1 MQDIEAFR
9 DNGAGGVGVGDGAE
23 CCPGGDGEEKKSAKP
38 HDEGEPDD
46 GAEQSLHAQTGYR
59 VEGAGYREQRAEN
72 VNGSVTGEFANQ
84 RWWRVYWRAMKRFFA
99 VALLMAIAGASVAR
113 SVSAQTLLVANQ
125 GDRTVS
131 LIDAKAGT
139 EVATIAEDVPGQ
151 WGHEIAASADGRK
164 AYLPIYGN
172 SGVGKPGIDGS
183 KLLVID
189 VGLRQV
195 TGVMDFGH
203 GVRPHLPVMDS
214 AHGVLYVTT
223 ELDDAVT
230 AVDPAGPRIVGKIP
244 TGQKESHMLA
254 LSHDGKLGYTANVG
268 PGTVSVLDLMGRR
281 TLAVIPVTG
290 EIQRIAISRDD
301 KWVFT
306 SDVAQPRLAVIDT
319 AAKRV
324 KTWVDLPGMGY
335 GSAVTPD
342 GRWLLVAI
350 PSKNVVAVVDVG
362 TMQLTRT
369 VNVAADPQEVL
380 IRPDGQ
386 VAYVSCMGSGQ
397 VAAVNLA
404 TWKTE
409 KLIDAGKGADGLG
422 WAPR

>member
-1 MQDIEAFR
+1 
-9 DNGAGGVGVGDGAE
+9 
-23 CCPGGDGEEKKSAKP
+23 
-38 HDEGEPDD
+38 
-46 GAEQSLHAQTGYR
+46 
-59 VEGAGYREQRAEN
+59 
-72 VNGSVTGEFANQ
+72 
-84 RWWRVYWRAMKRFFA
+84 MKRFFA
-99 VALLMAIAGASVAR
+99 LAFLLVVAGASQAR
-113 SVSAQTLLVANQ
+113 NVGAQTLLVANQ

-139 EVATIAEDVPGQ
+139 QVATIAEDVPGQ

-172 SGVGKPGIDGS
+172 SGVGKPGIDGT

-189 VGLRQV
+189 VGLREV
-195 TGVMDFGH
+195 TGVIDFGH

-214 AHGVLYVTT
+214 AHDVFYVTT

-230 AVDPAGPRIVGKIP
+230 IIDPAAVGIVGKVP

-268 PGTVSVLDLMGRR
+268 PGSVSVLDMVGRK
-281 TLAVIPVTG
+281 TVAVIPVTG

-301 KWVFT
+301 RWVFT
-306 SDVAQPRLAVIDT
+306 SDVAQPRMAVIDT
-319 AAKRV
+319 ASKSV

-335 GSAVTPD
+335 GAAATPD

-350 PSKNVVAVVDVG
+350 PAKNVVAVVDLG
-362 TMQLTRT
+362 TMQLART
-369 VNVAADPQEVL
+369 VFVAADPQEVL

-397 VAAVNLA
+397 VAAIDLA
-404 TWKTE
+404 HWKMA

-422 WAPR
+422 GAP

>member
-1 MQDIEAFR
+1 MQNVDAFR
-9 DNGAGGVGVGDGAE
+9 DDGAGGVRIGDGAE
-23 CCPGGDGEEKKSAKP
+23 RCPGGDGEEEKSAQP
-38 HDEGEPDD
+38 HDEGEPYD
-46 GAEQSLHAQTGYR
+46 GAEESLHAKTGYK
-59 VEGAGYREQRAEN
+59 VEGAGYREQRVEN
-72 VNGSVTGEFANQ
+72 VYGSVAGEFANLRQ
-84 RWWRVYWRAMKRFFA
+84 RKVYWRAMKRLFA
-99 VALLMAIAGASVAR
+99 LGLLLAGAGAGAAWSA
-113 SVSAQTLLVANQ
+113 SAQTLLVANQ
-125 GDRTVS
+125 RDRTVS

-139 EVATIAEDVPGQ
+139 QVATIAEDVPGQ

-214 AHGVLYVTT
+214 THGVLYVTT

-230 AVDPAGPRIVGKIP
+230 AVDPVGLRIVEKIP

-268 PGTVSVLDLMGRR
+268 PGSVSVLDMVGRK
-281 TLAVIPVTG
+281 TVAVIPVTG

-306 SDVAQPRLAVIDT
+306 SDVAQPRMAVIDT
-319 AAKRV
+319 AAKNV

-335 GSAVTPD
+335 GSAATPD

-350 PSKNVVAVVDVG
+350 PSKNVVAVVDLG
-362 TMQLTRT
+362 TMQLART
-369 VNVAADPQEVL
+369 VFVAADPQEVL

-397 VAAVNLA
+397 VAAIDLA
-404 TWKTE
+404 QWKMA

-422 WAPR
+422 WAP

>member
-1 MQDIEAFR
+1 
-9 DNGAGGVGVGDGAE
+9 
-23 CCPGGDGEEKKSAKP
+23 
-38 HDEGEPDD
+38 
-46 GAEQSLHAQTGYR
+46 
-59 VEGAGYREQRAEN
+59 
-72 VNGSVTGEFANQ
+72 
-84 RWWRVYWRAMKRFFA
+84 MKRFFA
-99 VALLMAIAGASVAR
+99 LAFLLVVAGASQAR
-113 SVSAQTLLVANQ
+113 NVGAQTLLVANQ

-139 EVATIAEDVPGQ
+139 QVATIAEDVPGQ

-172 SGVGKPGIDGS
+172 SGVGKPGIDGT

-189 VGLRQV
+189 VGLREV
-195 TGVMDFGH
+195 TGVIDFGH

-214 AHGVLYVTT
+214 AHDVLYVTT

-230 AVDPAGPRIVGKIP
+230 IIDPAAVGIVGKVP

-268 PGTVSVLDLMGRR
+268 PGSVSVLDMVGRK
-281 TLAVIPVTG
+281 TVAVIPVTG

-301 KWVFT
+301 RWVFT
-306 SDVAQPRLAVIDT
+306 SDVAQPRMAVIDT
-319 AAKRV
+319 ASKSV

-335 GSAVTPD
+335 GAAATPD

-350 PSKNVVAVVDVG
+350 PAKSMVAVVDMG
-362 TMQLTRT
+362 TMQLART

-397 VAAVNLA
+397 VAAIDLKQ
-404 TWKTE
+404 WKMV
-409 KLIDAGKGADGLG
+409 KLINAGKGADGLG
-422 WAPR
+422 WAP

>member
-1 MQDIEAFR
+1 MHLETMVPAAWVSAMVLNDAQAVMGKKRSPPSQTTSASQTTVRSRVFMHISVQR
-9 DNGAGGVGVGDGAE
+9 SGIQRST
-23 CCPGGDGEEKKSAKP
+23 PGCETMG
-38 HDEGEPDD
+38 
-46 GAEQSLHAQTGYR
+46 
-59 VEGAGYREQRAEN
+59 
-72 VNGSVTGEFANQ
+72 
-84 RWWRVYWRAMKRFFA
+84 WRVIVAAMKRTCAA
-99 VALLMAIAGASVAR
+99 VFVLLIVTLCPAGARRAG
-113 SVSAQTLLVANQ
+113 AQTLLVANQ

-131 LIDAKAGT
+131 VIDAKAGVQ
-139 EVATIAEDVPGQ
+139 VATIAEDVPGQ
-151 WGHEIAASADGRK
+151 WGHEIAASGDGRT

-183 KLLVID
+183 KMLVID

-223 ELDDAVT
+223 ELDDAIT
-230 AVDPAGPRIVGKIP
+230 AVDPVGLRIVAKIP

-268 PGTVSVLDLMGRR
+268 PGSVSVLDMVGRK
-281 TLAVIPVTG
+281 TVAVIPVAG

-301 KWVFT
+301 RWVFT
-306 SDVAQPRLAVIDT
+306 SDVAQPRMAVIDT
-319 AAKRV
+319 DARKVR
-324 KTWVDLPGMGY
+324 TWVDLPGMGY
-335 GSAVTPD
+335 GSAATPD

-350 PSKNVVAVVDVG
+350 PGKNLVAVIDMAA
-362 TMQLTRT
+362 MQLTRT
-369 VNVAADPQEVL
+369 VFVAADPQEVL
-380 IRPDGQ
+380 IRPDGRI
-386 VAYVSCMGSGQ
+386 AYVSCMGSGQ

-422 WAPR
+422 WAP